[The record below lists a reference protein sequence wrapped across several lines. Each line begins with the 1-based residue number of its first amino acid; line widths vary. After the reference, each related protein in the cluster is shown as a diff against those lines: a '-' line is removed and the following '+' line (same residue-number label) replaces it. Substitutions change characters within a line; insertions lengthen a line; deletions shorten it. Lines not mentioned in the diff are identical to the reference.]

1 MKQFISVNDVPD
13 IESLVQLALA
23 IKANPAD
30 YREVGKGKS
39 LAMLFFNSSLR
50 TRLST
55 DLAAAKLGMDRAIL
69 NVSTDSWGLD
79 FTDGSIMNADKAEH
93 VKEAAGVIGGYAD
106 ILAIRAFPSLTDR
119 EADYSE
125 EIISAFN
132 KYAATPLLSMESATL
147 HPLQSLTDLVTIR
160 ELFPQKKKLK
170 VALRWAP
177 HPRKLPQAV
186 ANSFAQWM
194 NKAEGIDLSI
204 VHPKGFELH
213 PDFSDQAHISHDP
226 VEGLADADIVY
237 VKNWSAYEPYGQTA
251 PDLSNWIVDNN
262 ALIKTNNAKV
272 MHCLPVRRNVVIAD
286 EVMDGTHSAI
296 QQQANNRLWSAM
308 AVLHELIKE
317 AS

>member
-13 IESLVQLALA
+13 INALVQLALA
-23 IKANPAD
+23 IKANPEE
-30 YREVGKGKS
+30 YREAGKGKS
-39 LAMLFFNSSLR
+39 LAMMFFNSSLR

-55 DLAAAKLGMDRAIL
+55 DLAAAKLGMDRVML
-69 NVSTDSWGLD
+69 NVSSDSWGLD
-79 FTDGSIMNADKAEH
+79 FSEGSVMNADKAEH
-93 VKEAAGVIGGYAD
+93 VKEAAPVIGGYAD

-119 EADYSE
+119 DADYSE
-125 EIISAFN
+125 QIMDSFN
-132 KYAATPLLSMESATL
+132 KYAGVPLLSMESATL

-194 NKAEGIDLSI
+194 NKADDIDLQI
-204 VHPKGFELH
+204 VQPKGFELH
-213 PDFSDQAHISHDP
+213 PDFSGNANISYDP
-226 VEGLADADIVY
+226 TEGLADADIVY
-237 VKNWSAYEPYGQTA
+237 VKNWSAYEPYGHTVIGHENWLLDNRALQKA
-251 PDLSNWIVDNN
+251 P
-262 ALIKTNNAKV
+262 NAKV

-286 EVMDGTHSAI
+286 EVLDGPQSAV

-308 AVLHELIKE
+308 AVLHELLKE
-317 AS
+317 GK